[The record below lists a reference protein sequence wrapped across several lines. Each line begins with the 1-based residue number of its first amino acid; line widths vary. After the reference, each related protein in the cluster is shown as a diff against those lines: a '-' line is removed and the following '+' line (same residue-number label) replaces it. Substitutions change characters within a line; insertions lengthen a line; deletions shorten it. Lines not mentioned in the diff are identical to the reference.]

1 MFHYSCQIFQST
13 EINIISD
20 AQFIDI
26 RNTEYILVDVR
37 TVEEYDSGHIQDA
50 INFDF
55 YSESFQEQILSLNK
69 NSSVIL
75 YCGLKIGTKT
85 ANYLKENG
93 YKKITVL
100 DGGVTSW
107 VKNGNDL
114 VYNFLK
120 ILTPKWSRIN
130 TLSCVHSQFFDA
142 VFFIFLV
149 CNAKPI

>member
-75 YCGLKIGTKT
+75 YCRTENRSTKT

-114 VYNFLK
+114 VYNF
-120 ILTPKWSRIN
+120 SENIN
-130 TLSCVHSQFFDA
+130 SKVE
-142 VFFIFLV
+142 
-149 CNAKPI
+149 